1 MATQQE
7 LIEAENNLRNLGL
20 LNNQGSLQPN
30 LGLQSNLGLLSA
42 QNPMQASLQ
51 NSLTAPGGVFSG
63 NTPGGA
69 FSQMSNNA
77 VNPPPKKRGVGGF
90 FRDAIGLALN
100 PNFVENRQ
108 MRELI
113 DSQNVPQQTKDLLKL
128 LSRNEQIE
136 YLTGVNEGK
145 DRRIVV
151 QDGIQYYVD
160 TGKPVLT
167 DVVAPP
173 KSGGT
178 MYQIVD
184 GNNNDS
190 FVGNI
195 SANDLAA
202 VGFEKYKKQGI
213 DTTAFKLTAL
223 PAGTAPADTADTFG
237 DADFD
242 ALKGRFMATNTL
254 INNIGGLAQNYFDNP
269 KSALAI
275 GGASQFV
282 DSIIQNVDAAG
293 EMLSGKDYTNVQNS
307 GFTTIEGNDFSSELK
322 QASQATGVSES
333 RVRDLAYLFAAAR
346 GQTGRGLSDKDYE
359 NALRIV
365 SGGVGAE
372 GKIKVLED
380 VAARISSEV
389 KSDLDFTVRNLP
401 EGTAIDKY
409 TKLRGSLPTFVNPYA
424 SSTNKNNDPLGIR

>member
-160 TGKPVLT
+160 TGERVLPNVINKGKEYKPPSSYQEYTLIDDTPTPKEYKEFLINHKKAGAQIINVGPQGQQFG
-167 DVVAPP
+167 DPP
-173 KSGGT
+173 KDTAWQRNELGEVVIDDRGIPVALPIQGTNLFRQQEKSSDQKEKSGDEV
-178 MYQIVD
+178 IVT
-184 GNNNDS
+184 GG
-190 FVGNI
+190 VVLGNI
-195 SANDLAA
+195 DRIRNKIENSVLPTT
-202 VGFEKYKKQGI
+202 GI
-213 DTTAFKLTAL
+213 GGQML
-223 PAGTAPADTADTFG
+223 
-237 DADFD
+237 
-242 ALKGRFMATNTL
+242 R
-254 INNIGGLAQNYFDNP
+254 NIGGTAALDVSKLLAPIEASIGFDRLQRMREASP
-269 KSALAI
+269 T
-275 GGASQFV
+275 GGALGQ
-282 DSIIQNVDAAG
+282 
-293 EMLSGKDYTNVQNS
+293 
-307 GFTTIEGNDFSSELK
+307 
-322 QASQATGVSES
+322 VSERELELLMATLS
-333 RVRDLAYLFAAAR
+333 SLDQAQTEEQFLESLALIETRYTKIIKKF
-346 GQTGRGLSDKDYE
+346 
-359 NALRIV
+359 NAYPEQAMLE
-365 SGGVGAE
+365 VGY
-372 GKIKVLED
+372 VP
-380 VAARISSEV
+380 
-389 KSDLDFTVRNLP
+389 RNLNP
-401 EGTAIDKY
+401 DNLEIDGYIIKP
-409 TKLRGSLPTFVNPYA
+409 K
-424 SSTNKNNDPLGIR
+424 